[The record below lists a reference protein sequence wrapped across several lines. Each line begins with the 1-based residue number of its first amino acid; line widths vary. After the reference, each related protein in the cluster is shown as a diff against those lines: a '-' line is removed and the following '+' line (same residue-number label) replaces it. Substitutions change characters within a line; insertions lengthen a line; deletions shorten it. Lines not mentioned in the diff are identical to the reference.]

1 MFVNLLV
8 FVAALTLEVL
18 GAYMAVVGLSSKSS
32 VLLVVLAISLDF
44 AKIVIASVLYKYWK
58 ELNWLFKIYL
68 IPTLLFLMSIT
79 SYGSYA
85 YLLQEFSKTTL
96 KQEQIISKLES
107 LEKESAKLLA
117 RKQDIDQQI
126 STVSPT
132 YVTQKKRL
140 TDMFSKELNGINER
154 LGELDK
160 TIPET
165 KELMLKNQT
174 ETGTLMSLAKSW
186 GTTPDQTAKILALMM
201 VLVIDPLAIILLM
214 VGTFLAERRKE
225 EKLRKNELKIQADLL
240 KQKEIMHKDS
250 KLEEKEHN
258 IVEKPMEQEKVE
270 KKTKKV
276 NSEQDKTIPIDTP
289 SFFNYKLN
297 PITLKE
303 KIVNDVVEKSQL
315 QSKLVVE
322 EIKPEAVVEEV
333 KSEVVVEEIKPEAVV
348 EEVKSEVVIE
358 DVKSEAVV
366 EEVKPEVVVEDVKS
380 EVVLEEVKP
389 EVVLE
394 EVKPE
399 VMVEESQ
406 QENVVGTNITDL
418 LQDLDTL
425 AVKINPEKKL
435 QNVWEKTAPSIDLAK
450 IKEKVENQ
458 ETQEKKFVHNSW
470 NKEDPFHA
478 ENTSLDINEVLS
490 DLDYLTMTEGKNK

>member
-32 VLLVVLAISLDF
+32 VLLVILAISLDF

-165 KELMLKNQT
+165 KELMLRNQT

-240 KQKEIMHKDS
+240 KQKEIMNKDS

-276 NSEQDKTIPIDTP
+276 NSEQEKTIPIDTP
-289 SFFNYKLN
+289 SFFNYKIN

-322 EIKPEAVVEEV
+322 EVKP
-333 KSEVVVEEIKPEAVV
+333 EVVV
-348 EEVKSEVVIE
+348 E

-366 EEVKPEVVVEDVKS
+366 EEVKPEVVVE
-380 EVVLEEVKP
+380 EVKP
-389 EVVLE
+389 EVV
-394 EVKPE
+394 
-399 VMVEESQ
+399 VEESQ

-458 ETQEKKFVHNSW
+458 EIQEKKFVHNSW

-490 DLDYLTMTEGKNK
+490 DLDYLTMNEGKNK

>member
-154 LGELDK
+154 LVELDK

-240 KQKEIMHKDS
+240 KQKEIMQKDS

-276 NSEQDKTIPIDTP
+276 NSEQEKTIPIDTP
-289 SFFNYKLN
+289 SFFNYKFN

-322 EIKPEAVVEEV
+322 E
-333 KSEVVVEEIKPEAVV
+333 
-348 EEVKSEVVIE
+348 
-358 DVKSEAVV
+358 
-366 EEVKPEVVVEDVKS
+366 VKPEVVVEDVKS
-380 EVVLEEVKP
+380 

-435 QNVWEKTAPSIDLAK
+435 QNVWEKTAPSIDLSK

-458 ETQEKKFVHNSW
+458 EIQEKKFVHNSW

>member
-289 SFFNYKLN
+289 SFFNYKFN

-322 EIKPEAVVEEV
+322 E
-333 KSEVVVEEIKPEAVV
+333 
-348 EEVKSEVVIE
+348 
-358 DVKSEAVV
+358 
-366 EEVKPEVVVEDVKS
+366 VKPEVVVEDVKS
-380 EVVLEEVKP
+380 

>member
-1 MFVNLLV
+1 
-8 FVAALTLEVL
+8 
-18 GAYMAVVGLSSKSS
+18 
-32 VLLVVLAISLDF
+32 
-44 AKIVIASVLYKYWK
+44 
-58 ELNWLFKIYL
+58 
-68 IPTLLFLMSIT
+68 
-79 SYGSYA
+79 
-85 YLLQEFSKTTL
+85 
-96 KQEQIISKLES
+96 
-107 LEKESAKLLA
+107 
-117 RKQDIDQQI
+117 
-126 STVSPT
+126 
-132 YVTQKKRL
+132 
-140 TDMFSKELNGINER
+140 
-154 LGELDK
+154 
-160 TIPET
+160 
-165 KELMLKNQT
+165 MLKNQT

-276 NSEQDKTIPIDTP
+276 NSEQEKTIPIDTP

-297 PITLKE
+297 PIILKE
-303 KIVNDVVEKSQL
+303 KNVNDVVEKSQL

-322 EIKPEAVVEEV
+322 EVKSEVMVEEV
-333 KSEVVVEEIKPEAVV
+333 KPEVVVEEIKPEVVVEEIKPEVIVEEIKPEVIVEEIKPEVVV

-358 DVKSEAVV
+358 EI
-366 EEVKPEVVVEDVKS
+366 KPEVVVE
-380 EVVLEEVKP
+380 EI
-389 EVVLE
+389 
-394 EVKPE
+394 KPE

-458 ETQEKKFVHNSW
+458 EIQEKKFVHNSW

-490 DLDYLTMTEGKNK
+490 DLDYLTMNEGKNK

>member
-107 LEKESAKLLA
+107 LEKESAKLLT

-276 NSEQDKTIPIDTP
+276 NSEQEKTIPIDTP

-297 PITLKE
+297 PIILKE
-303 KIVNDVVEKSQL
+303 KNVNDVVEKSQL

-322 EIKPEAVVEEV
+322 EV
-333 KSEVVVEEIKPEAVV
+333 KSEVM
-348 EEVKSEVVIE
+348 
-358 DVKSEAVV
+358 V
-366 EEVKPEVVVEDVKS
+366 EEVKPEVVVE
-380 EVVLEEVKP
+380 EI
-389 EVVLE
+389 
-394 EVKPE
+394 KPE

-458 ETQEKKFVHNSW
+458 EIQEKKFVHNSW

-490 DLDYLTMTEGKNK
+490 DLDYLTMNEGKNK